1 MCAILGS
8 TYNGEFDDVK
18 ALNDQLM
25 ELNKKNG
32 WDVHIHVDGASGA
45 FIAPFIYPDLK
56 WDFRLELVSSINA
69 SGHKYG
75 MVS

>member
-25 ELNKKNG
+25 ELNKKNF
-32 WDVHIHVDGASGA
+32 ASVA
-45 FIAPFIYPDLK
+45 DTVAM
-56 WDFRLELVSSINA
+56 RLTWEAYWRVGMYLPRLVRCARPELA
-69 SGHKYG
+69 R
-75 MVS
+75 